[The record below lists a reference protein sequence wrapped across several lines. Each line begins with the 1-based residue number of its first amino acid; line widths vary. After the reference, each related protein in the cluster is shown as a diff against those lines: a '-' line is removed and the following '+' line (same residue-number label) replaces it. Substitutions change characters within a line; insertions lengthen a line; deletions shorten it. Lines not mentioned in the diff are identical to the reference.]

1 MADSEPRANL
11 EDQVRTI
18 AVFLLFAL
26 ADEALAAEAAERAV
40 SHLKS
45 VFVDPASANGRSGR
59 VRLIDACRRRF
70 EAERAQLTSTAS
82 TAARVPVS
90 GEAVAGLWSL
100 PPNSNWQGWVK
111 FVRDGGEEERV
122 ALILSRVLKFPD
134 DEIADGLGVSVGTL
148 RHRLGRGARALGA
161 AAAKAGPT

>member
-11 EDQVRTI
+11 EEQVKTI

-45 VFVDPASANGRSGR
+45 VFVDPESAHGRSGR

-70 EAERAQLTSTAS
+70 EAERALLTSTAS
-82 TAARVPVS
+82 SAARVP
-90 GEAVAGLWSL
+90 VAGLWSL

-134 DEIADGLGVSVGTL
+134 DEIADGLGVSIGTL
-148 RHRLGRGARALGA
+148 RHRLSRGARALGA
-161 AAAKAGPT
+161 AAAKAGPA